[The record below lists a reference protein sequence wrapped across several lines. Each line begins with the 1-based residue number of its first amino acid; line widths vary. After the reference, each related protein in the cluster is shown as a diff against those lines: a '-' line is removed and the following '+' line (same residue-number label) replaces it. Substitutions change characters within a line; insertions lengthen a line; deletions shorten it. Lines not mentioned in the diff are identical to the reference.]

1 MNDKAITISGEEN
14 IDRARLIILKGALKL
29 EVVGMKNRG
38 MSAYQIVKKEFGFK
52 GSKQSVLEQL
62 TNYID
67 SNQ

>member
-1 MNDKAITISGEEN
+1 MNEPIVISGEEN
-14 IDRARLIILKGALKL
+14 IARARLIALKGALKL

-38 MSAYQIVKKEFGFK
+38 MSAYQIIKKEFGFK
-52 GSKQSVLEQL
+52 GSKKAVLEQL